1 MSYFTTMEDFLAE
14 MCSREDNHRYVDATN
29 SPWGVDEKRNLY
41 IKSGVGNKI
50 IHRGE
55 VKIMLQRPNTS
66 FVYVEDQ
73 DEEKED
79 RVTIYKTTTAQK
91 MKVINEIV
99 FK

>member
-1 MSYFTTMEDFLAE
+1 MSYFTSIEDFLAE
-14 MCSREDNHRYVDATN
+14 LCSRGDNYRYVNATN
-29 SPWGVDEKRNLY
+29 SLWGLDEKQNLY
-41 IKSGVGNKI
+41 IKETNNKI
-50 IHRGE
+50 IYRGQA
-55 VKIMLQRPNTS
+55 KIMLQRPNTS

-91 MKVINEIV
+91 MKVTNEIV